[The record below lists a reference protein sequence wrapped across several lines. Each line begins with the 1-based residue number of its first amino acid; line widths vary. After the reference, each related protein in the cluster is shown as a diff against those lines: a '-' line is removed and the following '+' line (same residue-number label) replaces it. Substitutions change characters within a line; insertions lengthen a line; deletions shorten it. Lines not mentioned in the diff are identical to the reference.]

1 MENFVSS
8 NWKNAWLASSLFV
21 LAACGGGGGGGGGSG
36 SGGSNTAPA
45 ASAGTDQSVDE
56 QSTVTLDGSGS
67 SDADGNALTYRWTQT
82 GGANVSLSGSSSVQA
97 TFESPDVGIGS
108 SVDLTFEL
116 RVSDGQAI
124 NADTIVVTVN
134 GVSNSDPVADAGS
147 DRLAAQQSTIV
158 LVGSATDT
166 DLGDSLTYA
175 WTQVSGSAATITDGD
190 TPNATIGT
198 PSVGPGGE
206 TLRFELSVSD
216 GIVTATDTVDIDVQQ
231 VLSAVTVAGKLTFEF
246 ANPNASCRGLDLTNP
261 VLRDMR
267 GVPVQIL
274 DAANNVLDETTSG
287 SDGSYSFS
295 NVPASTDVRIRARA
309 ELQSSGPATW
319 DVQVIDNVDTSANPP
334 PLSQRP
340 LYVTQWP
347 LFNTGTGDILDA
359 DFTARTGWDAS
370 SGVYTGDRAAAPF
383 AILYAI
389 LKAMETVAEVDPTV
403 TFPELDVYW
412 SVNNTLAA
420 ANDVDNGE
428 LTTSFYTQSGLYL
441 LGDANVD
448 TEEFDEL
455 ITVHEWGHYFEDM
468 LSRSDSL
475 GGSHVIGEPL
485 DLRLAFSEGFAS
497 ALASIALE
505 NPIYCDTSAPM
516 LTGRSVFLDMEFF
529 NSGPQGWFNEGS
541 VATLIYDLWDT
552 NADGTDNG
560 SIGFGPIYETMV
572 GPHRVT
578 DAFTTIFSFA
588 AELRP
593 MLDDAERAF
602 LDSQLN
608 RENIDT
614 SNVTIWGDGQ
624 QTIPSGMVNS
634 GRDILPVYTEV
645 PTNGSVANVCV
656 NNDYLDTIDGV
667 FNKLSDWRY
676 LRFETPVNSRWRITV
691 TANPAPPPTSDTDPN
706 VRDDADPDIY
716 VWQGD
721 RRVAFGVDDVP
732 DEPLHTETV
741 DTMTLAAGDYAVELI
756 EYRYVDGLTASDFPS
771 QVCYDVTIV
780 AF

>member
-1 MENFVSS
+1 MTVSF
-8 NWKNAWLASSLFV
+8 NWKNVWLASSILV
-21 LAACGGGGGGGGGSG
+21 LAACGGGGGGGGSG
-36 SGGSNTAPA
+36 STGGGGSNSAPA
-45 ASAGTDQSVDE
+45 ANAGSDQSVDE
-56 QSTVTLDGSGS
+56 QSTVTLDGSAS
-67 SDADGNALTYRWTQT
+67 TDPDGNTLSFVWTQT
-82 GGANVSLSGSSSVQA
+82 GGETVSISGSNSVQA
-97 TFESPDVGIGS
+97 SFSSPDVGVGS

-116 RVSDGQAI
+116 RVSDGSAI
-124 NADTIVVTVN
+124 NADTVVVTVN
-134 GVSNSDPVADAGS
+134 GVTNSDPVADAGS

-158 LVGSATDT
+158 LVGSAVDP
-166 DLGDSLTYA
+166 DLGDTLTYS
-175 WTQVSGSAATITDGD
+175 WTQLSGTAATITDGD
-190 TPNATIGT
+190 TPNASIGT
-198 PSVGPGGE
+198 PSVQPGGE
-206 TLRFELSVSD
+206 TLTFELTVSD
-216 GIVTATDTVDIDVQQ
+216 GIATATDTVDVDVQQ
-231 VLSAVTVAGKLTFEF
+231 TLAAINVSGKLTFEF
-246 ANPNASCRGLDLTNP
+246 ANPNSSCRGLDLTNP

-274 DAANNVLDETTSG
+274 DAANNVLAETTSG

-319 DVQVIDNVDTSANPP
+319 DVQVIDNVDTSLNPP
-334 PLSQRP
+334 SLSQRP

-359 DFTARTGWDAS
+359 DFTATTGWDAS

-389 LKAMETVAEVDPTV
+389 LKAMETVADVDPTV

-455 ITVHEWGHYFEDM
+455 ITVHEWGHYFEDV

-475 GGSHVIGEPL
+475 GGRHAIGEPL

-497 ALASIALE
+497 ALASIALD
-505 NPIYCDTSAPM
+505 NPTYCDTSAPM
-516 LTGRSVFLDMEFF
+516 LTGRSLFLDMEFF
-529 NSGPQGWFNEGS
+529 NSGVQGWFNEGS
-541 VATLIYDLWDT
+541 IATLIYDLWDT
-552 NADGTDNG
+552 NVDGSDDG
-560 SIGFGPIYETMV
+560 SIGFAPIYETMV
-572 GPHRVT
+572 GPHRT
-578 DAFTTIFSFA
+578 TAAFTTIFSFA

-593 MLDDAERAF
+593 MLDPAQLAF
-602 LDSQLN
+602 VDSQLN

-614 SNVTIWGDGQ
+614 PSVTVWGDGQ
-624 QTIPSGMVNS
+624 QSIPSGMVNG
-634 GRDILPVYTEV
+634 GRDVVPVYTEV
-645 PTNGSVANVCV
+645 PTDGSVANVCV
-656 NNDYLDTIDGV
+656 NNDYLDTVDGV

-676 LRFETPVNSRWRITV
+676 LRFETPVDGRWTITV
-691 TANPAPPPTSDTDPN
+691 TANPAPPPTSDGDPN
-706 VRDDADPDIY
+706 ARDDSDPDFY

-721 RRVAFGVDDVP
+721 RLVAFGEDVVP
-732 DEPLHTETV
+732 TEPPHTETV
-741 DTMTLAAGDYAVELI
+741 NTMTLAAGDYAVELV
-756 EYRYVDGLTASDFPS
+756 EYRYVDDQTASDFPS
-771 QVCYDVTIV
+771 QVCYDVTI
-780 AF
+780 APF